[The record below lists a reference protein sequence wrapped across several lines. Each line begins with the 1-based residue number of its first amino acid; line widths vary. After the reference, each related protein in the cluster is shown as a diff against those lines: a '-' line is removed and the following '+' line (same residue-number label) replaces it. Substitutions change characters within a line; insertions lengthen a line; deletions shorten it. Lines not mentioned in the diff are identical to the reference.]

1 MRFVIGQMRFM
12 DDKLIRVEV
21 VYALATEQRV
31 IEIFV
36 PEGTHIVEAA
46 RQSGIA
52 DHFPEIDLSSAP
64 MGVFGKVIKQPEQH
78 VLRENDRVEIYRP
91 LIADPKKARANRAAK
106 QEK

>member
-1 MRFVIGQMRFM
+1 M

-31 IEIFV
+31 IEVFV
-36 PEGTHIVEAA
+36 PDGTNVVEAA
-46 RQSGIA
+46 RQSGIT
-52 DHFPEIDLSSAP
+52 DHFPEIDLSAAP

-78 VLRENDRVEIYRP
+78 ELRENDRVEIYRP

-106 QEK
+106 QDK